1 MKKTEEE
8 LEDELRKMK
17 LKHQEIKKGKIRYN
31 RGIKIAIASFTIL
44 LILLLISYIS
54 IQSKQLYIS
63 EVKKNINFKPKK
75 KYECVEEIK
84 LENKLAI
91 LKFSNTYEKVYIT
104 RGKSDDK
111 LVVKGNQKVNVVLE
125 NSIYDISSYDGPITI
140 EIPKNIKNLTI
151 KNSLSEGIII
161 DNITL
166 DMLYLNHI
174 TPDKDHSIKIANSN
188 INKIDT
194 NFGPG
199 NLYIKNCEIKESI
212 KYKSEAINK
221 ILIEKTKL
229 SKITTECSPNTTI
242 LFKKMKIKQIRTN
255 QDFYRY
261 NDEGSELYI
270 NNQRPVV
277 ERNLMVI

>member
-84 LENKLAI
+84 IENELAI
-91 LKFSNTYEKVYIT
+91 LKFSSMYEKVYIT
-104 RGKSDDK
+104 RGKSEDK

-125 NSIYDISSYDGPITI
+125 NSVYDISSYDGPITI

-151 KNSLSEGIII
+151 KNSMSEGIII
-161 DNITL
+161 DNIIL
-166 DMLYLNHI
+166 ENLYINHLVS
-174 TPDKDHSIKIANSN
+174 DKDYSIKIANSN

-194 NFGPG
+194 NFGTG
-199 NLYIKNCEIKESI
+199 NLYINNCEIKDCV

-229 SKITTECSPNTTI
+229 SKIITDCSPNTTI

-255 QDFYRY
+255 HEFYRY
-261 NDEGSELYI
+261 NDKGSELYVD
-270 NNQRPVV
+270 NQRPVV